1 MAKSMLDI
9 AFDYFNQKNDVV
21 RFNEVWEHVKKE
33 LNLSDEEAN
42 KKIAKFY
49 TNLSIDGRF
58 VILSDDIWDLK
69 SNHSFDEV
77 HRDMG
82 EVYSIEESNASDD
95 SEDDND
101 DDITIDDND
110 DNKEKDDE
118 YLDGDEASEK
128 SSEENYY

>member
-9 AFDYFNQKNDVV
+9 AFDYFNQRKDVV
-21 RFNEVWEHVKKE
+21 RFSEVWEHVKKE

-69 SNHSFDEV
+69 ANHSFDEV

-82 EVYSIEESNASDD
+82 EVYSIEDSDNGDDSDD
-95 SEDDND
+95 EDTV
-101 DDITIDDND
+101 IEDND

-118 YLDGDEASEK
+118 YLENDESSEK
-128 SSEENYY
+128 NSEENYY

>member
-9 AFDYFNQKNDVV
+9 AFDYFNQRKDVV
-21 RFNEVWEHVKKE
+21 RFSEVWEHVKKE

-69 SNHSFDEV
+69 ANRSFDEV

-82 EVYSIEESNASDD
+82 EVYSIE
-95 SEDDND
+95 
-101 DDITIDDND
+101 DND

-118 YLDGDEASEK
+118 YLENDESSEK
-128 SSEENYY
+128 NSEENYY